1 MDSSDAHQVDLSLSP
16 FWSPHPGSA
25 GDVKAERD
33 TPAST
38 TSAPQPSQPLE
49 LRSSFAMICSAKTP
63 GCPGLWTLEVVC
75 SQECSL
81 SRGVYGRLHLLSW
94 DRRDS
99 LHPSRTASVQF
110 MQRQIEDICEHL
122 HQKMYVLYFSIDGTI
137 TSIKP
142 TFKSGLLQDFLH
154 PFRMLNLFSF

>member
-1 MDSSDAHQVDLSLSP
+1 MCLSLTGLGWGLLSYECERKKQRAEAGHGQQDAHQVGLSLSP

-110 MQRQIEDICEHL
+110 MQR
-122 HQKMYVLYFSIDGTI
+122 
-137 TSIKP
+137 
-142 TFKSGLLQDFLH
+142 
-154 PFRMLNLFSF
+154 